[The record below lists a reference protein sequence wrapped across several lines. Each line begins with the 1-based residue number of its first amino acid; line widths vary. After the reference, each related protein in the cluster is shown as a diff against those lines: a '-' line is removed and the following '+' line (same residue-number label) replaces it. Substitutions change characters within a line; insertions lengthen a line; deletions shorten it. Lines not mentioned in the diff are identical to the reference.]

1 VAEREKVEA
10 PVHCAATSIRV
21 ELSRFGEVKELLGD
35 YVMNASP
42 RQSLESI
49 LIKRL
54 YKKKGQRSRSWKG
67 MVMRILLDFPPGVN
81 GNGDAEKLTI
91 DWAEQRLDGAGWRRF
106 LGGRVKVSI
115 SGITLYKYLSNL
127 EVQISLRV

>member
-1 VAEREKVEA
+1 
-10 PVHCAATSIRV
+10 
-21 ELSRFGEVKELLGD
+21 L
-35 YVMNASP
+35 
-42 RQSLESI
+42 
-49 LIKRL
+49 RL
-54 YKKKGQRSRSWKG
+54 R
-67 MVMRILLDFPPGVN
+67 VN

-115 SGITLYKYLSNL
+115 SGITPYKYLSNL